1 VQSVEV
7 KAQESERS
15 KQSCSVAAAVPP
27 SQLEAQTPTT
37 QALNSSTA
45 TARAEAVKAVAA
57 SSKKP
62 RNRRA
67 NEQTKSQAAAASVE
81 LEKEDTSQM
90 FVNGALQQF
99 KNMLSVCY
107 HQTKHWAWPTQK
119 QKKGKKKNNRSNHVY
134 LVVAILVVVSLFISH
149 SLDPGENP
157 TKKLKRN
164 IKEVTPKINLAF
176 ETYIMQIQQETA
188 IARALTDKQLG
199 EEIEKRNEASLKPSM
214 REIPHRLKVIC
225 IYLSPAQAL
234 YNELA
239 YNFRTDIFPVL
250 MRTCAWSQNAFISVK
265 KIVQ

>member
-1 VQSVEV
+1 VPSVEV
-7 KAQESERS
+7 KAQEQERS
-15 KQSCSVAAAVPP
+15 KQSSSVAAAVPP

-45 TARAEAVKAVAA
+45 TARAAAVKAVAA
-57 SSKKP
+57 KSKKP
-62 RNRRA
+62 RNRIA
-67 NEQTKSQAAAASVE
+67 KEQTKSQAAAASVE
-81 LEKEDTSQM
+81 FEKENTFQM

-99 KNMLSVCY
+99 KNMLLVCY

-119 QKKGKKKNNRSNHVY
+119 QTKGKKKNNRSNRVY
-134 LVVAILVVVSLFISH
+134 LVVVILVVVSLFISH
-149 SLDPGENP
+149 SPDPGEIP
-157 TKKLKRN
+157 TKKLERYK
-164 IKEVTPKINLAF
+164 KEATPKINLAF